1 MVDVYGILDSLS
13 ELVYISDIET
23 HKVLYMN
30 SAAKKVLDDCS
41 GNIFDVLRGE
51 EEMHCNYSAD
61 DGDDQYSVYKRI
73 NHAIGKIYM
82 VLDKVIM
89 WNERKALLKI
99 AFDVT

>member
-41 GNIFDVLRGE
+41 GNIFYVLRGE
-51 EEMHCNYSAD
+51 E
-61 DGDDQYSVYKRI
+61 
-73 NHAIGKIYM
+73 
-82 VLDKVIM
+82 
-89 WNERKALLKI
+89 
-99 AFDVT
+99 